1 MVNSVDEEKDDENLR
16 KEKGLGKGGVGKAGK
31 GLSVC
36 GQPGDRELQ
45 EFLEER
51 RAERR
56 AAYTV
61 KSDYLN

>member
-1 MVNSVDEEKDDENLR
+1 MVNSVDEEKEKDDENLR
-16 KEKGLGKGGVGKAGK
+16 KEKGLGQEGVGKAGK

-51 RAERR
+51 RA
-56 AAYTV
+56 AYTV